1 MADTGKPAAPPD
13 GPDYAPTTIK
23 NRLAQWRAEARE
35 NPFFFV
41 TLCGAAV
48 VMLLDQASKAWV
60 VEVLRLPERR
70 RIDLSPI
77 IDFSYVENKGASFG
91 MLSGGLGSRILL
103 SLVSLTI
110 AVLLVSWLA
119 QVRRPLTAA
128 GFALLIGGALGNL
141 IDRVLYGHVI
151 DFIDASALWF
161 PFVFNVADVCINI
174 GVACVALDFL
184 RNREEAF

>member
-1 MADTGKPAAPPD
+1 
-13 GPDYAPTTIK
+13 
-23 NRLAQWRAEARE
+23 
-35 NPFFFV
+35 
-41 TLCGAAV
+41 
-48 VMLLDQASKAWV
+48 
-60 VEVLRLPERR
+60 
-70 RIDLSPI
+70 
-77 IDFSYVENKGASFG
+77 
-91 MLSGGLGSRILL
+91 
-103 SLVSLTI
+103 
-110 AVLLVSWLA
+110 
-119 QVRRPLTAA
+119 